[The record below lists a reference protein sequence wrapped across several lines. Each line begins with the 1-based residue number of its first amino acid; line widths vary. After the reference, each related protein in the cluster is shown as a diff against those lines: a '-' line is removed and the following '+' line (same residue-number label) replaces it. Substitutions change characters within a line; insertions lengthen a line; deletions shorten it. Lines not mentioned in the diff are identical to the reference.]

1 MRASAACRGFAGG
14 WWSWLRPVGHD
25 RELAWPAIAGT
36 AAAVAD
42 PDLPDAGP
50 RADQPGA
57 SIGTLSPVPVGE
69 SSARST
75 VSQAEASV
83 LIKVAR

>member
-1 MRASAACRGFAGG
+1 MLVVAAAA
-14 WWSWLRPVGHD
+14 GHD

-50 RADQPGA
+50 RRPAGRVHRQ
-57 SIGTLSPVPVGE
+57 LSPVPVGE

>member
-1 MRASAACRGFAGG
+1 
-14 WWSWLRPVGHD
+14 VGHD

-36 AAAVAD
+36 AAVAD

-50 RADQPGA
+50 RAGQPGA